1 VRWDHL
7 EKIATCCNE
16 AVDTVVHQYLQSE
29 DAASLARQHE
39 TLLELALQPKYSEEF
54 AVFLGKVYHQ
64 DCQTFKDLILRA
76 NGKITTLHYD
86 CL

>member
-1 VRWDHL
+1 MRWDHL

-39 TLLELALQPKYSEEF
+39 TRLELALQPKYSEEF

-64 DCQTFKDLILRA
+64 DCQVFKDLILRA